1 MINCVTFDRETM
13 SKVVDTELNERQKA
27 ILNTIVQ
34 LYILKASPI
43 GSRFVAKFLQ
53 NDLKLS
59 PATIRNVMADLE
71 EMELISHPHTSA
83 GRVPTDKGYRY
94 YVNHLL
100 KIEELTTRE
109 KKVLQEQISSSVS
122 PDLLKDASKVLGV
135 LSHYLSLVE
144 LPDLKEAIVE
154 KIELVKLSST
164 RVLVVVALD
173 SKDVRTVTL
182 EAEFD
187 INHSK
192 LTDISS
198 YINEKARGRQL
209 KFLKENFAKL
219 VQNSIIKEH
228 PLIRLFIESV
238 DRIFNPRLSEN
249 RLIMTGTQNLL
260 KYPEFEDV
268 ERIKSV
274 IEIIENE
281 DIIIHIIDQ
290 REDKNCQVRVFIGG
304 EMNHEALD
312 DYSLILSSYS
322 IGNAEGSIGLIGPK
336 RMNYSK
342 MASLVYHVA
351 NLISQKAL
359 S

>member
-1 MINCVTFDRETM
+1 M
-13 SKVVDTELNERQKA
+13 SKSSEIELNERQKA

-43 GSRFVAKFLQ
+43 GSRYVAKFLQ

-71 EMELISHPHTSA
+71 EMEFISHPHTSA

-100 KIEELTTRE
+100 KIEELTARE
-109 KKVLQEQISSSVS
+109 KKVLHEKISGTL
-122 PDLLKDASKVLGV
+122 PPELLKDASKVLGV

-144 LPDLKEAIVE
+144 LPDLREAIVE
-154 KIELVKLSST
+154 KIELVQLSSS

-192 LTDISS
+192 LSEISR
-198 YINEKARGRQL
+198 YINEKVQGKQL

-219 VQNSIIKEH
+219 IEDTVIKEQ
-228 PLIRLFIESV
+228 PLIRLFIDSV
-238 DRIFNPRLSEN
+238 DRIFNPKLSEN
-249 RLIMTGTQNLL
+249 RLILTGTQNLL

-290 REDKNCQVRVFIGG
+290 KEDKDSQVRVYIGG
-304 EMNHEALD
+304 EMKHEALD

-351 NLISQKAL
+351 NLISQKVV